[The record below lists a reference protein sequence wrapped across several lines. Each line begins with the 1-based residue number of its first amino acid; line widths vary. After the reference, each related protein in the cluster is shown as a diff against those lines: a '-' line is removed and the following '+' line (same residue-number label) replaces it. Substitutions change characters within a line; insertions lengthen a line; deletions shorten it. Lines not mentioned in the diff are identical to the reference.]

1 MPDQK
6 KTSPGS
12 FEVPTENCFSTD
24 FEQRRLAAL
33 ADYQILDTEDE
44 SAFDDITELASFIC
58 DAPIA
63 VINFIDRDRQWFKSV
78 KGLDA
83 RETPLDVS
91 ICAHAILQSDLFII
105 PDTTKDRRFS
115 SNPLVTQEPNLRF
128 YAGALL
134 KDRDEL
140 PLGTLCVLDH
150 QPRELDERQLSA
162 LQALANQ
169 VMALLELKRSL
180 REKQSLIER
189 LEDAQEE
196 LAHSA
201 ATDHLTGLLNRR
213 TFENRLT
220 REFAFIERG
229 GPEAALLLIDLDY
242 FKEINDQFGHL
253 AGDQALVGFANLC
266 REVFRQTDL
275 VARWGGEE
283 FVVLMPRTNPKDAH
297 AAVERLRRRLA
308 NTSLLDKEI
317 PQTAITFSTGLC
329 ALTSQSDLEEVM
341 DSVDRLLY
349 QAKEE
354 GRDRVVC
361 TCCSEAI

>member
-1 MPDQK
+1 MPDHK
-6 KTSPGS
+6 KTSPGAS
-12 FEVPTENCFSTD
+12 EVPMANYRSTD
-24 FEQRRLAAL
+24 IEQRRLAAL
-33 ADYQILDTEDE
+33 ADYQILDTDEE
-44 SAFDDITELASFIC
+44 SAFDDIAELASFIC

-63 VINFIDRDRQWFKSV
+63 VINFIDQDRQWFKSV
-78 KGLDA
+78 KGLNV

-128 YAGALL
+128 YAGSLL
-134 KDRDEL
+134 KDRDAL

-180 REKQSLIER
+180 REKQTLIEQ
-189 LEDAQEE
+189 LKDTQEE

-201 ATDHLTGLLNRR
+201 ATDHLTGMLNRR
-213 TFENRLT
+213 TFENLLA
-220 REFAFIERG
+220 REFALIERG
-229 GPEAALLLIDLDY
+229 GPEAALLLMDLDY
-242 FKEINDQFGHL
+242 FKEINDQFGHQ
-253 AGDQALVGFANLC
+253 AGDQALVGFADLC
-266 REVFRQTDL
+266 GEVFRQTDV

-283 FVVLMPRTNPKDAH
+283 FVVLMPRTNPRNAH
-297 AAVERLRRRLA
+297 AAVERLRQKLA
-308 NTSLLDKEI
+308 NANFLDKEI
-317 PQTAITFSTGLC
+317 RQTAITFSTGLC
-329 ALTSQSDLEEVM
+329 VLTSQSILKGVM

-361 TCCSEAI
+361 TCCSKTV